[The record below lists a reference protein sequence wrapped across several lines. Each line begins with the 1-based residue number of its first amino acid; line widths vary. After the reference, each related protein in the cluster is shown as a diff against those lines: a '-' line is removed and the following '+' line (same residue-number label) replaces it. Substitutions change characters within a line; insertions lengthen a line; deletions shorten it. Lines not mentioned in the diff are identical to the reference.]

1 MKMLLRFTHRT
12 TFDSATAKNTA
23 WLQMDSLIRFMG
35 SLGYGFLAE
44 SGSFYTSIPELKS
57 KGLQTLSFQT
67 AVDLHNEPKSLWLET
82 GRGSGTLAP
91 SHPKLK
97 GLELTPYGF
106 QLSQATKIVKR
117 VFLTRTRKSKQAN
130 FVIFC
135 YKHEVKFCQEN
146 FSREFLS
153 TAFPVFRNGLA
164 SFL

>member
-23 WLQMDSLIRFMG
+23 WIQMDSLIRFMG

-67 AVDLHNEPKSLWLET
+67 AVELHNEPKSLWLET
-82 GRGSGTLAP
+82 DRGTLSPAKT
-91 SHPKLK
+91 KLK
-97 GLELTPYGF
+97 DLELTPYGF

-117 VFLTRTRKSKQAN
+117 VFLTRTRRRASKREN
-130 FVIFC
+130 FVVFC

-153 TAFPVFRNGLA
+153 NAFPVFRNGLA